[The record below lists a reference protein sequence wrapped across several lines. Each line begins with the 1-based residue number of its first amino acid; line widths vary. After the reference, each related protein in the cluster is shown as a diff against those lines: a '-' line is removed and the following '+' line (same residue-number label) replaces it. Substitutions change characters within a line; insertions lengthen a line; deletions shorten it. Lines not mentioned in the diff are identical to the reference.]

1 MRNSIRLLISFV
13 AVTLASCGSPN
24 RTPSFSG
31 GTVQHVVLMWMK
43 NPDDAN
49 ARRQIIN
56 ATNSFREIPGILAIN
71 YGRPIARTRP
81 VVDSSFHIG
90 IVIVFKDHQAAS
102 AYETN
107 PIHMK
112 AVKDVLQPLVG
123 KLQVYDIL
131 AQ

>member
-1 MRNSIRLLISFV
+1 
-13 AVTLASCGSPN
+13 
-24 RTPSFSG
+24 
-31 GTVQHVVLMWMK
+31 MK

-71 YGRPIARTRP
+71 YGRPIPSTRP

-102 AYETN
+102 AYETK